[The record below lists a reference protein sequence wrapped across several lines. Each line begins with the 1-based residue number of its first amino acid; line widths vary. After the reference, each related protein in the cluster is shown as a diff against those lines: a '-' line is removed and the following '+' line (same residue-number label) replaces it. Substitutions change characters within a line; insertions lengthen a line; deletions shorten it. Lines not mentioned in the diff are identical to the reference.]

1 MLCVSL
7 FCYIL
12 IINCLIRIFFSTTNS
27 VLILPQP
34 GFWSKH
40 STVSALTLIVNDTV
54 NAVSKNIELPSL
66 WTSQRNLML
75 LTIPCVYIFL
85 NDVGLTLV
93 LGSRIICLISSELG
107 TSLFRVF
114 TNN

>member
-1 MLCVSL
+1 MLCVISL

-12 IINCLIRIFFSTTNS
+12 IINCLIRSFFHYK
-27 VLILPQP
+27 LHQP

-40 STVSALTLIVNDTV
+40 GTVSALTLIVNDTV

-75 LTIPCVYIFL
+75 FTIPCVYIFL

-93 LGSRIICLISSELG
+93 LGSRITCLISSELG

-114 TNN
+114 YQ